1 MFILMSFQKCI
12 DCSKECPG
20 KTIRTLEGLRSFEG
34 CTRITG
40 DLTIQING
48 SKLKTFAGI
57 CKKNDLRNVQQNS
70 LQQQS
75 FDIDPKIFAA
85 TSMIN

>member
-1 MFILMSFQKCI
+1 MLILLSFQKCI

-48 SKLKTFAGI
+48 SKSLFYENILQAFA
-57 CKKNDLRNVQQNS
+57 KK
-70 LQQQS
+70 
-75 FDIDPKIFAA
+75 
-85 TSMIN
+85 